1 MITNVRKQEEE
12 KKKISLRNYSML
24 ASNHKHNLP

>member
-12 KKKISLRNYSML
+12 EKKTLRNYSML